1 MKRLA
6 PHCLALAALTLLGA
20 AAQAQTTALV
30 NFDPDQ
36 GFAQGPSIFVAVPAA
51 QTFVTAPA
59 TFSGGVILG
68 LATFFPAI
76 QFATGPNV
84 YGTADFGNGLKNLL
98 SIDMAPSFTTN
109 RVSFAL
115 FNGETFHQDYLIK
128 AYDTGGA
135 LIQTQ
140 NSGMI
145 VPNWSSG
152 YTIVDVNPGASLSRV
167 TIESN
172 LASTHTTAFD
182 FLIDSIAFNQS
193 VTTALNV
200 PPPPVYPPTTPP
212 PVTLPPVDIETV
224 EKVQTE
230 VVNPEYERAELEVEA
245 ENEKIR
251 ERNRK
256 RKGRDPEAED
266 EPLLEVDPSIPR
278 TLTVE
283 TEIRHKQKGKIV
295 NFGDDLLDVR
305 GTFIDAPLPVTTP
318 VPEPSTWALMLA
330 GLVGI
335 GGWARR
341 KAARA

>member
-1 MKRLA
+1 MKRFALRS
-6 PHCLALAALTLLGA
+6 LALAALTVLGA
-20 AAQAQTTALV
+20 GVQAQTTSLV

-51 QTFVTAPA
+51 QTFVTTPA

-98 SIDMAPSFTTN
+98 SIDVSPSFTTTQ
-109 RVSFAL
+109 VSFAL
-115 FNGETFHQDYLIK
+115 FNGETFNQDYLVK
-128 AYDTGGA
+128 AYDVGGS
-135 LIQTQ
+135 LIQTS
-140 NSGMI
+140 NTGMI

-152 YTIVDVNPGASLSRV
+152 YTLVDVNPGVNLSRV

-182 FLIDSIAFNQS
+182 FLIDSISFNQS
-193 VTTALNV
+193 VSTALHL
-200 PPPPVYPPTTPP
+200 PPPPVYTPSNPP

-224 EKVQTE
+224 EKVETE
-230 VVNPEYERAELEVEA
+230 VVNPEYERAEQEVEV

-256 RKGRDPEAED
+256 RKGKDPEAED
-266 EPLLEVDPSIPR
+266 EDLLTVDPSIPR
-278 TLTVE
+278 TITVE
-283 TEIRHKQKGKIV
+283 TEVRHKQKGKIV

-305 GTFIDAPLPVTTP
+305 GNFIDAPLMAP
-318 VPEPSTWALMLA
+318 VPEPSTWALMLL
-330 GLVGI
+330 GLVGVT
-335 GGWARR
+335 GWARR
-341 KAARA
+341 KAQQA